1 MDKWYI
7 SDKLYLCCSKV
18 SREIKRK
25 AGEKKRLF
33 IFRERILS
41 CIIKLL
47 IIVVETPV
55 CFY

>member
-1 MDKWYI
+1 MDKWYV
-7 SDKLYLCCSKV
+7 SDKLYICWSKV
-18 SREIKRK
+18 SKEIKRK

-47 IIVVETPV
+47 IIVE
-55 CFY
+55 